1 MNGGASANVGSITT
15 SVHTATHCDAPFHYN
30 PAGCTADRI
39 PLEVF
44 IGRAA
49 VVDVSGSLDDWQKPL
64 KTFDTVPARV
74 LFRTG
79 GWPDTSC
86 FPESIPVMTG
96 VVVDWLAERGVQ
108 LIGVDLPSVD
118 NLDSKTL
125 EIHHALGRAGITIVE
140 GLWLEDVPDG
150 EYELVA
156 APLKMM
162 GTDGAPLRALL
173 RVLEAR
179 E

>member
-1 MNGGASANVGSITT
+1 
-15 SVHTATHCDAPFHYN
+15 
-30 PAGCTADRI
+30 
-39 PLEVF
+39 
-44 IGRAA
+44 
-49 VVDVSGSLDDWQKPL
+49 
-64 KTFDTVPARV
+64 
-74 LFRTG
+74 
-79 GWPDTSC
+79 
-86 FPESIPVMTG
+86 MTG